1 MENIVINASKGLI
14 LRKGRALILQRS
26 PYDPTFAGT
35 WEFPGG
41 KLEFGEKLEDC
52 LRREIWEETH
62 LQVEVERLLYANT
75 FLTHPW
81 RQVVVVTYLCRAD
94 QGKCAFRRSTPSIFG
109 QQGRSCRSVCP
120 KRFWKSYSKRT
131 CLPCWIKRCLHLM
144 GQSGGTLSQ

>member
-94 QGKCAFRRSTPSIFG
+94 QGEVRLSEEHIQYLWATG
-109 QQGRSCRSVCP
+109 QELQER
-120 KRFWKSYSKRT
+120 
-131 CLPCWIKRCLHLM
+131 LPEKILEELQQKNVFALLD
-144 GQSGGTLSQ
+144 